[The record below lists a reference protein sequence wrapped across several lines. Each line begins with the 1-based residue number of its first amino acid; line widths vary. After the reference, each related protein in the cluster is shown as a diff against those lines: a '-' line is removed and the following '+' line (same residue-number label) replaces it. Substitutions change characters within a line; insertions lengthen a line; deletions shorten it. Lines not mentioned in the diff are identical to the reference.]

1 MLTNGKR
8 LDGRYD
14 IREQIG
20 GGGFGAVF
28 LAEDT
33 RFSGN
38 NLVAIKQILQNNPQI
53 AKSFRREADLLY
65 NLSHTNLP
73 KVTNC
78 FQEDN
83 ANYIVMDYISGEDLA
98 QKLMKGK
105 RFAVEEVLKIAD
117 KVLDALEYLHSVTIF
132 HRDIKPH
139 NIKIDE
145 TGKIYLL
152 DFGTAKGTFDEST
165 LTQNVGQSIIGFT
178 PFYAPLEQVLRV
190 DPNSF
195 LLLQSTDSPHLA
207 EFLEKK
213 TDERSDIYSLGATLY
228 HLLTRL
234 SPEKATSTFRAFS
247 VWSGKGEPLPN
258 IRELN
263 GEVSIELANVIN
275 QSLALEPENR
285 FQTAV
290 EFRKA
295 LKNMESASNTAEIV
309 NYSTEQTVVLNTAK
323 PIVETQ
329 LVSEP
334 IPQTQMSREPVNFVG
349 KKEEAAPISFT
360 PIPQIE
366 TPQKSSTGAKF
377 AIFGALAVLLIA
389 LAGLGAWFGLRN
401 TTEKTPTNSPVA
413 EKVVSKNARTLS
425 YSLLVQKMRDDK
437 KYQEPFESSGQ
448 EIFENGYE
456 FQMRFTLPDDGYC
469 YIFNE
474 GLNEKG
480 EKIFNLVFPTPKQN
494 DGLSGVSPIQ
504 QYETGWNKFEGNT
517 GTENFWVVWDKIQ
530 PEIAEKARDNAFQNT
545 TGEVTDKTL
554 ANDLKNYLEKN
565 KETKAVVSKDA
576 EKKLTKIGFEGD
588 STAYLIQ
595 LEHR

>member
-33 RFSGN
+33 RFSGK

-98 QKLMKGK
+98 QNLIKGK
-105 RFAVEEVLKIAD
+105 RFSVEEVVNIAD

-152 DFGTAKGTFDEST
+152 DFGTAKGTFDETT
-165 LTQNVGQSIIGFT
+165 LTQNVGQSITGFT

-195 LLLQSTDSPHLA
+195 LLLQSTDSPLLND
-207 EFLEKK
+207 FLEKK

-234 SPEKATSTFRAFS
+234 SPEKATATFRAFS
-247 VWSGKGEPLPN
+247 VWTGKPDPLQN

-263 GEVSIELANVIN
+263 GEVSAEFANVIYR
-275 QSLALEPENR
+275 SLELDPENR
-285 FQTAV
+285 FQTAA
-290 EFRKA
+290 EFRNA
-295 LKNMESASNTAEIV
+295 LKNMERANQTAEVV
-309 NYSTEQTVVLNTAK
+309 NYSTEQTVVLNTAE
-323 PIVETQ
+323 PILETQ
-329 LVSEP
+329 SVREP
-334 IPQTQMSREPVNFVG
+334 IPQTQMSREPVNFVA
-349 KKEEAAPISFT
+349 KKEVAPVSFE

-366 TPQKSSTGAKF
+366 TPQKSSSTGSKL
-377 AIFGALAVLLIA
+377 AIFGTLAVLLIA
-389 LAGLGAWFGLRN
+389 LIGLGGWLALR
-401 TTEKTPTNSPVA
+401 SPA
-413 EKVVSKNARTLS
+413 EKIPNPPSAETSPRTLN
-425 YSLLVQKMRDDK
+425 YSLLVQKMRDGK

-456 FQMRFTLPDDGYC
+456 FQMRFTPPDNGYV
-469 YIFNE
+469 YVFAE
-474 GLNEKG
+474 GLNDKN
-480 EKIFNLVFPTPKQN
+480 EKILNIIFPTPKRN
-494 DGLSGVSPIQ
+494 DASASIKGNQ
-504 QYETGWNKFEGNT
+504 QYETGWNKFGGTE
-517 GTENFWVVWDKIQ
+517 GTENFWIIWSKDK
-530 PEIAEKARDNAFQNT
+530 PEIAEKSCENAFQSE
-545 TGEVTDKTL
+545 TGELTDKNL
-554 ANDLKNYLEKN
+554 AGDLRNYLEKN
-565 KETKAVVSKDA
+565 KDSKATVSKDS
-576 EKKLTKIGFEGD
+576 EKKNTKIGFSGD
-588 STAYLIQ
+588 ATAYLIQ

>member
-8 LDGRYD
+8 LDGRYVV
-14 IREQIG
+14 REQIG

-33 RFSGN
+33 RFSGK
-38 NLVAIKQILQNNPQI
+38 NLVAIKQILQNNPQV

-98 QKLMKGK
+98 QKLVKGK
-105 RFAVEEVLKIAD
+105 RFSVEEVLKIAD

-152 DFGTAKGTFDEST
+152 DFGTAKGTFDETT
-165 LTQNVGQSIIGFT
+165 LTQNVGQSITGFT

-213 TDERSDIYSLGATLY
+213 TDERSDIYSLGATIF

-247 VWSGKGEPLPN
+247 IWSGKGDPLPA

-263 GEVSIELANVIN
+263 GEVSTEMANVIN
-275 QSLALEPENR
+275 RSLALEPENR
-285 FQTAV
+285 FQTSA
-290 EFRKA
+290 EFRNA
-295 LKNMESASNTAEIV
+295 LKNMESAQGNTAEVV
-309 NYSTEQTVVLNTAK
+309 NYSTEQTVVLNTAE
-323 PIVETQ
+323 PVVETQ

-334 IPQTQMSREPVNFVG
+334 IQQTQMSREPVDFAG
-349 KKEEAAPISFT
+349 KKEVAPVSLA
-360 PIPQIE
+360 PLPQIE
-366 TPQKSSTGAKF
+366 TPRQSSSSGAKIGLF
-377 AIFGALAVLLIA
+377 AGIAVLLVA
-389 LAGLGAWFGLRN
+389 LIGAGAWFGLRN
-401 TTEKTPTNSPVA
+401 TAEKTPNQPETSANSRA
-413 EKVVSKNARTLS
+413 LS
-425 YSLLVQKMRDDK
+425 YSLLVQKMRDGK
-437 KYQEPFESSGQ
+437 KYQDPFESSGQ

-456 FQMRFTLPDDGYC
+456 FQMRFTPPDNGYF
-469 YIFNE
+469 YVFAE
-474 GLNEKG
+474 GLNDKNEKVLN
-480 EKIFNLVFPTPKQN
+480 IIFPTPKRN
-494 DGLSGVSPIQ
+494 DGTASIKGNQ
-504 QYETGWNKFEGNT
+504 QYETGWNKFDGT
-517 GTENFWVVWDKIQ
+517 AGTENFWVIWSKDK
-530 PEIAEKARDNAFQNT
+530 PELAEKSRENAFQSE
-545 TGEVTDKTL
+545 TGELTDKNL
-554 ANDLKNYLEKN
+554 ANDLRNYLEKN
-565 KETKAVVSKDA
+565 KDGKATASKDS
-576 EKKLTKIGFEGD
+576 EKKITKVGFSGD
-588 STAYLIQ
+588 ATAYLIQ